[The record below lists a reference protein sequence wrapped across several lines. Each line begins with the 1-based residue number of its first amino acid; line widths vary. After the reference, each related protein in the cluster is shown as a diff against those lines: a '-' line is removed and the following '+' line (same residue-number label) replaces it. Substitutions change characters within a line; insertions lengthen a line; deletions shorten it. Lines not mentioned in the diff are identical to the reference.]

1 MPYHD
6 ITTCHDIY
14 QHIVAALLVIMPTL
28 RLTRDQTIQIN
39 EYGIKVAYMGSV
51 SKYQSDMIADSC
63 WQYKCEHFEVSA
75 KTLVEN
81 VMSLLI
87 TMVKIMMTMVTEH
100 NSPTNV
106 IHLHNLN
113 PNADQTHADQIH
125 ADP

>member
-51 SKYQSDMIADSC
+51 SKYQSDMIA
-63 WQYKCEHFEVSA
+63 A
-75 KTLVEN
+75 G
-81 VMSLLI
+81 I
-87 TMVKIMMTMVTEH
+87 I
-100 NSPTNV
+100 SPTSDTQIMV
-106 IHLHNLN
+106 LHD
-113 PNADQTHADQIH
+113 AGRQVAC
-125 ADP
+125 